1 MAYGLW
7 KYVCVVALYV
17 YTKNVQIAE
26 NTTRKNMSWPMGY
39 GSMYVYLVIMHTV
52 GNKQNE
58 ITPRYGV

>member
-1 MAYGLW
+1 
-7 KYVCVVALYV
+7 VNNVALYV
-17 YTKNVQIAE
+17 YKNVQIAE
-26 NTTRKNMSWPMGY
+26 NIVMAY